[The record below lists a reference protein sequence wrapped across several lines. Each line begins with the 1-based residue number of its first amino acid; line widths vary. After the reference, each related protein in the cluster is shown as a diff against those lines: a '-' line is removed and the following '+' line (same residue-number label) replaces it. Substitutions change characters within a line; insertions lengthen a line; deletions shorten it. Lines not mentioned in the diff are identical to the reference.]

1 LINSLFLRI
10 FFIYWQISKDNSF
23 FGEKMLIMN
32 LKSIQQTGF
41 FVLRSQFSLPHF
53 CIVEEVI
60 QPLLAHLPMQKH
72 LYLLLL
78 AILSFVHANGQGW
91 ERIYGGSGQDV
102 AKALAATPDGG
113 YILTGYYNGNARLN
127 LIKVNADGRLQ
138 WSKTFTGA
146 LGGSRME
153 GFGVVITPDNGFA
166 IAGYVDQDG
175 SGPLRRDIYLLKTDA
190 FGNKLWDKTYGGALD
205 DEARALSVQ
214 PDGGFV
220 LTGYQSVAGSQENV
234 FVLKTDSEGNTL
246 WFNNFGASAY
256 RKKGLS
262 IALASNGDLVV
273 AGEYKPTIPISK
285 DIYVLRVGQTG
296 TLLQERYYAM
306 TDSLGNTG
314 DDEARAIVRTE
325 DGNFV
330 LAGFSNLGQGGVG
343 TLVKID
349 ADLSTTPLW
358 EKQMPNHDYYGLAVE
373 QSTGHLFATG
383 IRTLGE
389 GPLVDLNILKL
400 TPTGEVIWE
409 AIVGR
414 GGLDGGYAV
423 LPTRGGGIAAGFS
436 EQFIGATG
444 ESYAYL
450 VRTDAEGK
458 VLTSYIQ
465 ANIFRDFNS
474 NCQLDNAEP
483 GIKNWIVKFVSQY
496 DTLYTVANED
506 GNLSVE
512 VDTGQYRM
520 ILTPPGSY
528 WKACDSIVEVAVP
541 NFYDTVYVSVPVR
554 SIFDCPRN
562 EIDIVTPIL
571 RRCENNQYTVRYC
584 NNGTAPSSNTLVR
597 VVMDPMMSYVSS
609 SISLTNQI
617 GDTLLFGIGT
627 LNAGDCRNFTL
638 TTFLACSGTL
648 AGQTHCVS
656 AYITPHDF
664 CNTNPS
670 WDSAIVAAKAYCEHD
685 SIKMWL
691 SNIGQ
696 GGMTDPL
703 GYVIAEDLIML
714 TQPGDP
720 NFRFKLAANSDS
732 LVWSHPAN
740 GSTFRIL
747 AEQSPG
753 YPGVSFPTAAVE
765 GCKSDTSTNDISLG
779 YFTMFPEDDAD
790 IFIETDCQES
800 LEANFNPTHLK
811 RGHPKGY
818 DEAHHYV
825 SPKTDLD
832 YLIQFSNTGVDTVRQ
847 VVVRDTLSSALDP
860 ATVTP
865 GTASHPFQFE
875 VYGNGIVQFTFNTV
889 NLPPDGGASKG
900 FIEFRVAQKTDLP
913 CETVILN
920 SAAIYLDFQAPAI
933 TNTTFHTVCEFD
945 SFIVVTKTREIL
957 LAGASVNAFPN
968 PATDGVNFEV
978 KGVDARQFSLEL
990 YDVQGRLITHLFFN
1004 QSNFQLFRHQLPA
1017 GEIVYLIAA
1026 DGKPVASGKLI
1037 VR

>member
-1 LINSLFLRI
+1 MR
-10 FFIYWQISKDNSF
+10 
-23 FGEKMLIMN
+23 
-32 LKSIQQTGF
+32 LKSIQQTVF
-41 FVLRSQFSLPHF
+41 FVLRRQFFLPHF
-53 CIVEEVI
+53 CTVEEVI
-60 QPLLAHLPMQKH
+60 QPRQVRSLMQKY
-72 LYLLLL
+72 LYLLLF
-78 AILSFVHANGQGW
+78 AMLSFVPVKGQGW

-113 YILTGYYNGNARLN
+113 YVLTGYYNGNARLSM
-127 LIKVNADGRLQ
+127 LKMSADGRLQ
-138 WSKTFTGA
+138 WSKTFTGT

-153 GFGVVITPDNGFA
+153 GFGIVITPDNGFA
-166 IAGYVDQDG
+166 VAGYVDQDG
-175 SGPLRRDIYLLKTDA
+175 SGPLKRDIYLLKTDA
-190 FGNKLWDKTYGGALD
+190 FGNKLWDKTYGGSLD
-205 DEARALSVQ
+205 DEARAIALQ

-220 LTGYQSVAGSQENV
+220 LTGYQSVAGNQENV

-246 WFNNFGASAY
+246 WFNIFGTSAY

-262 IALASNGDLVV
+262 IALAPDGDLVV
-273 AGEYKPTIPISK
+273 AGEHKPTILTSK
-285 DIYVLRVGQTG
+285 DIYVLQVGQAG
-296 TLLQERYYAM
+296 NLIQEQAYEVP
-306 TDSLGNTG
+306 DSLGNTG
-314 DDEARAIVRTE
+314 DDEARSIVRTE

-330 LAGFSNLGQGGVG
+330 MAGFSNIGEGGVG
-343 TLVKID
+343 TLLKID
-349 ADLSTTPLW
+349 ANLSPTPIWKAL
-358 EKQMPNHDYYGLAVE
+358 MPNNDFYGLALE
-373 QSTGHLFATG
+373 PSTGNLFATG

-389 GPLVDLNILKL
+389 GPLVDLNILKI
-400 TPTGEVIWE
+400 TPTGQVIWE

-465 ANIFRDFNS
+465 ANIFRDFNN
-474 NCQLDNAEP
+474 NCQLDNTEP
-483 GIKNWIVKFVSQY
+483 GIKNWIVKFVSPY
-496 DTLYTVANED
+496 DTLFTVANED
-506 GNLSVE
+506 GNLHVE
-512 VDTGQYRM
+512 VDTGTYRM
-520 ILTPPGSY
+520 ILSPPGNY
-528 WKACDSIVEVAVP
+528 WKTCDSIIDISVP

-554 SIFDCPRN
+554 TIFDCPRN
-562 EIDIVTPIL
+562 EVNIVTPVL
-571 RRCENNQYTVRYC
+571 HRCENNAYTVRYC
-584 NNGTAPSSNTLVR
+584 NNGTVPSYNTSVR
-597 VVMDPMMSYVSS
+597 VVLDPMMSYLSS
-609 SISLTNQI
+609 SIPLTNQV

-627 LNAGDCRNFTL
+627 LNNGDCRNFTV
-638 TTFLACSGTL
+638 TAFLACAGTV

-656 AYITPHDF
+656 ANITPHDF
-664 CNTNPS
+664 CDTNPG

-720 NFRFKLAANSDS
+720 NFRFQLAANSDS

-800 LEANFNPTHLK
+800 LETNFNPAYLK

-825 SPKTDLD
+825 SPETDLD
-832 YLIQFSNTGVDTVRQ
+832 YLIQFSNTGTDTVRQ
-847 VVVRDTLSSALDP
+847 VVVRDTLSAALDP
-860 ATVTP
+860 GTVIP
-865 GTASHPFQFE
+865 GTASHPFEFE
-875 VYGNGIVQFTFNTV
+875 VYGDGIVQFTFNTI
-889 NLPPDGGASKG
+889 NLPPDGGAGKG
-900 FIEFRVAQKTDLP
+900 FIQFRVAQKPDLP
-913 CETVILN
+913 CETIILN
-920 SAAIYLDFQAPAI
+920 SAAIYLDFASPAM
-933 TNTTFHTVCEFD
+933 TNTTFHTVCKFD
-945 SFIVVTKTREIL
+945 SFIVVTPTREIFM
-957 LAGASVNAFPN
+957 AGAAVNVFPN
-968 PATDGVNFEV
+968 PATDCVNFEV
-978 KGVDARQFSLEL
+978 TGVEAHRFTLQL
-990 YDVQGRLITHLFFN
+990 YDVQGRLISNLFFD
-1004 QSNFQLFRHQLPA
+1004 QPRFQLFRHQLPA
-1017 GEIVYLIAA
+1017 GEIVYRVAA
-1026 DGKPVASGKLI
+1026 DGKPVISGKLI
-1037 VR
+1037 VK